1 MGTPV
6 VYTSATLSLAA
17 LELLVRLS
25 RRNLAGQQFIA
36 VPADI
41 PGDVRVAT
49 IERSELPSDWRAY
62 PAPDAL
68 SEMGTRWA
76 TKQTTAVLAVPSV
89 LIPSE
94 LNYLLSPRH
103 PDFRK
108 IRVGRGE
115 PFSFD
120 PRLWR
125 RG

>member
-6 VYTSATLSLAA
+6 VYTSATVSLAA
-17 LELLVRLS
+17 LELLARLS
-25 RRNLAGQQFIA
+25 RRNLAGQHFVT

-41 PGDVRVAT
+41 PGTVRVVT
-49 IERSELPSDWRAY
+49 IARSDLPPDWRAF

-68 SEMGTRWA
+68 SEMGSRWA
-76 TKQTTAVLAVPSV
+76 AQQTTAVLAVPSV

-94 LNYLLSPRH
+94 LNYLLNPRH

-108 IRVGRGE
+108 IRVGRPE